1 MSNALSTGLCQQRLS
16 VLETLRED
24 YALLALG
31 PPEHGCTL
39 ELCGECPTCQSYMD
53 MREEI
58 EYEIR
63 MVQEELAPILAAQA
77 KMRTAYI
84 CKDMVRPLVTPLD
97 DRIVALALLINGQR
111 ETAAGVR

>member
-1 MSNALSTGLCQQRLS
+1 MSNALLCQQRLS
-16 VLETLRED
+16 VLEED

-31 PPEHGCTL
+31 PPPHGCIL
-39 ELCGECPTCQSYMD
+39 ELVGVCPTCESYMD

-58 EYEIR
+58 QYEIR

-84 CKDMVRPLVTPLD
+84 CKDMVHSLD
-97 DRIVALALLINGQR
+97 DRIVALAMIINGQR
-111 ETAAGVR
+111 EIATDIR